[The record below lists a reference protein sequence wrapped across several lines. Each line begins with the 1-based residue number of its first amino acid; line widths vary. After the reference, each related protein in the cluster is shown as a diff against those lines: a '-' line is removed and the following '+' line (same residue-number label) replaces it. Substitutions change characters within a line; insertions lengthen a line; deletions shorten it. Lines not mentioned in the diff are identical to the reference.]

1 MFLECLD
8 VMGPRQKGFSIDNFL
23 RQKGLV
29 WCTAFALALMLV
41 GSAATFA
48 AAAQDGRAK
57 RVLVISTG
65 SRFSVGF
72 PIVEQN
78 AVERLRQLYPAEL
91 EVYSEYLD
99 IVRFPSAS
107 YHRVFRDYLRD
118 KYADDVPD
126 LIVLIY
132 VGNLGVAEKLLEQLF
147 PNTPVVSAG
156 LTEEEFPADL
166 RSAHFAGIAQRSDPG
181 GTIDLLR
188 RLQPETQRVVLIG
201 GSAEVDRQVM
211 NRAKQALTSFA
222 GEVEVWDQRS
232 IQEIVKA
239 VASLPPKT
247 AILFTRMFRDGAGR
261 ATISAQAAQSIARV
275 SNVPVYVMTDNMIGT
290 GAVGGSVVDISALG
304 QGAGDLANRI
314 LSGAEPRSIPLE
326 ILSEGVP
333 IFDWRA
339 LKRWSISESRLP
351 PNSLVRF
358 RPQSMWEQYRWYIVG
373 AFIIIGVQAAMI
385 AALLAQR
392 ARRRRAEWELRES
405 HSLME
410 LATKAGKMGLWMR
423 DLGKGVFWT
432 DPHLRSLFGFGATD
446 VIRFEDVFA
455 RIHADDRTRV
465 MRAVEAAEKA
475 GIPFEGEF
483 RTILPDG
490 NERWVVSR
498 GETIGEPPGNSGRR
512 LGAVIDIT
520 DRKRAEEALRESE
533 ERFRAMANTAPVMIW
548 MSGADRLCTFF
559 NKGWLDFTG
568 RTLERELGN
577 GWAEGVHRDDFD
589 RCIRVYVDAFE
600 VRQEFSMEYR
610 LRRYDGEYCWVL
622 DTGVPRFATDG
633 MFLGYIGS
641 AIDIT
646 ERKRAEERFRLAVEA
661 SPSAIVMINA
671 QGEIILINSLT
682 ARLFGYS
689 REELIGQL
697 VEILLPERFR
707 AGHPAHRAGF
717 FSAPLSRPMGA
728 GREVFARRKDG
739 SEFQVEIGLN
749 PIETNEGML
758 VLTAIVD
765 VTERKRAESELRRNR
780 EELAH
785 LTRITTLGE
794 LATSLA
800 HEVNQPLTA
809 ILSNAQA
816 AQRFLSKKS
825 SDIEEVRE
833 ILHDIV
839 QDSNRAGDV
848 IRRMRA
854 LVKKEDIEFGSLDL
868 SNTIREIL
876 MILQS
881 DAALRNV
888 RVVLDVSPDLP
899 QVRGD
904 RIQLQQV
911 LLNLLLN
918 AFDAMKDCPAD
929 EREVLVRAEAD
940 GAGLVRTSVSD
951 LGTGLTSDKLD
962 RIFQPFFSTKR
973 EGLGM
978 GLSIS
983 KSIIE
988 AHGGKLWAENNNGRG
1003 ATFCFTVPIEGSG
1016 ERPDT

>member
-1 MFLECLD
+1 MFLEC
-8 VMGPRQKGFSIDNFL
+8 VHVIGPRQIGISIDSFSL
-23 RQKGLV
+23 QKRLV
-29 WCTAFALALMLV
+29 WSTAFALALILV
-41 GSAATFA
+41 GNFAMFA
-48 AAAQDGRAK
+48 AAAQEGRAK
-57 RVLVISTG
+57 RVLLISTG

-78 AVERLRQLYPAEL
+78 TVERLRQLHPAEL
-91 EVYSEYLD
+91 EFYSEYLD
-99 IVRFPSAS
+99 IVRFPSDS

-147 PNTPVVSAG
+147 PDTPVVAAG
-156 LTEEEFPADL
+156 LTEEEYPARL
-166 RSAHFAGIAQRSDPG
+166 LSTRVTGIAQRSDPS

-188 RLQPETQRVVLIG
+188 RLQPEIQRMVLIG

-211 NRAKQALTSFA
+211 QRAKLASGSFV

-261 ATISAQAAQSIARV
+261 ATISSQAAQSIAKV
-275 SNVPVYVMTDNMIGT
+275 SNVPVYVMSDNMIGT
-290 GAVGGSVVDISALG
+290 GAVGGSAADIAALG
-304 QGAGDLANRI
+304 QRAGELANRI
-314 LSGAEPRSIPLE
+314 LSGTEPKSIRLE
-326 ILSEGVP
+326 ILTKGVP
-333 IFDWRA
+333 TFDWRA
-339 LKRWSISESRLP
+339 LKRWGISENRLP
-351 PNSLVRF
+351 PGSVLRF
-358 RPQSMWEQYRWYIVG
+358 KPQSMWEQYRWYIVG
-373 AFIIIGVQAAMI
+373 AFIIIGVQAVMI
-385 AALLAQR
+385 GALLAQR
-392 ARRRRAEWELRES
+392 ARRRRAETELSES
-405 HSLME
+405 RQLME
-410 LATKAGKMGLWMR
+410 LAVSAGDIGLWSR
-423 DLGKGVFWT
+423 DLKQGNVWANT
-432 DPHLRSLFGFGATD
+432 HLRALFGFGQNESLKIAYLLGRT
-446 VIRFEDVFA
+446 
-455 RIHADDRTRV
+455 HPDDRSRV
-465 MRAVEAAEKA
+465 ISEVESAQQT
-475 GIPFEGEF
+475 GMPFEGEF
-483 RTILPDG
+483 RIILPDG
-490 NERWVVSR
+490 RERWVAAR
-498 GETIGEPPGNSGRR
+498 GKTVNEPGGMRR
-512 LGAVIDIT
+512 
-520 DRKRAEEALRESE
+520 
-533 ERFRAMANTAPVMIW
+533 M
-548 MSGADRLCTFF
+548 
-559 NKGWLDFTG
+559 
-568 RTLERELGN
+568 
-577 GWAEGVHRDDFD
+577 GV
-589 RCIRVYVDAFE
+589 
-600 VRQEFSMEYR
+600 
-610 LRRYDGEYCWVL
+610 VL
-622 DTGVPRFATDG
+622 
-633 MFLGYIGS
+633 
-641 AIDIT
+641 DIT
-646 ERKRAEERFRLAVEA
+646 ERKR
-661 SPSAIVMINA
+661 S
-671 QGEIILINSLT
+671 
-682 ARLFGYS
+682 
-689 REELIGQL
+689 
-697 VEILLPERFR
+697 
-707 AGHPAHRAGF
+707 
-717 FSAPLSRPMGA
+717 
-728 GREVFARRKDG
+728 
-739 SEFQVEIGLN
+739 
-749 PIETNEGML
+749 
-758 VLTAIVD
+758 
-765 VTERKRAESELRRNR
+765 ESELRRNR

-825 SDIEEVRE
+825 PDIEEVRE

-868 SNTIREIL
+868 SSTIREIL
-876 MILQS
+876 MLVQS

-929 EREVLVRAEAD
+929 EREILLRAEPD

-973 EGLGM
+973 EGLGV

-983 KSIIE
+983 RSIIE

-1003 ATFCFTVPIEGSG
+1003 ATFCFTVPIERGRAQ
-1016 ERPDT
+1016 EAME

>member
-1 MFLECLD
+1 LD
-8 VMGPRQKGFSIDNFL
+8 VIGPRQKGFSIDSFS
-23 RQKGLV
+23 RQKRLL
-29 WCTAFALALMLV
+29 WCTACALALILFGRPV
-41 GSAATFA
+41 SFA
-48 AAAQDGRAK
+48 AAAQEVRAK

-78 AVERLRQLYPAEL
+78 AVEKLRQLYPAEL
-91 EVYSEYLD
+91 EFYSEYLD

-132 VGNLGVAEKLLEQLF
+132 VGNLGVAEKLLEQIY
-147 PNTPVVSAG
+147 PDTPVVAAG
-156 LTEEEFPADL
+156 LTEEEYPAGPL
-166 RSAHFAGIAQRSDPG
+166 SGRVTGIAQRSDPS

-188 RLQPETQRVVLIG
+188 RLQPEIQRLVLIG

-211 NRAKQALTSFA
+211 NRAKQAASSFA
-222 GEVEVWDQRS
+222 GEIEVWDQRS
-232 IQEIVKA
+232 IQEILKA
-239 VASLPPKT
+239 VTSLPPKT

-261 ATISAQAAQSIARV
+261 AVISAQAAQSIARV
-275 SNVPVYVMTDNMIGT
+275 SNGSVYVMSDNMIGT
-290 GAVGGSVVDISALG
+290 GAVGGSVADIAALG
-304 QGAGDLANRI
+304 RRAGELAHHVLNG
-314 LSGAEPRSIPLE
+314 SEPRSIPLE
-326 ILSEGVP
+326 ILTQGVP

-339 LKRWSISESRLP
+339 LKRWGISESRLP
-351 PNSLVRF
+351 PDSLVRF
-358 RPQSMWEQYRWYIVG
+358 RPQSMWEQYRWYILS
-373 AFIIIGVQAAMI
+373 ALIIIGVQAAMI

-392 ARRRRAEWELRES
+392 RRRRRAESELSES
-405 HSLME
+405 RQLME
-410 LATKAGKMGLWMR
+410 MAVSAGDIGLWSR
-423 DLGKGVFWT
+423 DPKQGHFWANSN
-432 DPHLRSLFGFGATD
+432 LRALFGIGENESLKLD
-446 VIRFEDVFA
+446 DLLA
-455 RIHADDRTRV
+455 RIHPDDRTRV
-465 MRAVEAAEKA
+465 IAAVESAEQA

-483 RTILPDG
+483 RTIFPDG
-490 NERWVVSR
+490 RERWVVAR
-498 GETIGEPPGNSGRR
+498 GKTVDEGR
-512 LGAVIDIT
+512 GARRMGVVLDIT
-520 DRKRAEEALRESE
+520 ERKQGEESLRESE

-568 RTLERELGN
+568 RTMEQELGN

-589 RCIRVYVDAFE
+589 HCLRVYVDAFD

-610 LRRYDGEYCWVL
+610 LRRNDGEYCWVL
-622 DTGVPRFATDG
+622 DTGVPRFSTDG

-661 SPSAIVMINA
+661 SPNAIAMVNG
-671 QGEIILINSLT
+671 QGEIVLINTLT
-682 ARLFGYS
+682 ERLFGYS
-689 REELIGQL
+689 REELIGKS
-697 VEILLPERFR
+697 VEILVPERFR

-717 FSAPLSRPMGA
+717 FAAPQSRPMGA
-728 GREVFARRKDG
+728 GRELFARRKDG
-739 SEFQVEIGLN
+739 TEFPVEIGLN

-765 VTERKRAESELRRNR
+765 ITERKRSESELRRNR

-868 SNTIREIL
+868 SSTIREIL
-876 MILQS
+876 MLVQS

-918 AFDAMKDCPAD
+918 AFDAMKDCPGD
-929 EREVLVRAEAD
+929 EREVLLRAEPD
-940 GAGLVRTSVSD
+940 GADLVRTSVSD
-951 LGTGLTSDKLD
+951 LGPGLTSDKLD

-973 EGLGM
+973 EGLGV

-983 KSIIE
+983 RSIIE

-1003 ATFCFTVPIEGSG
+1003 ATFCFTVPIEK
-1016 ERPDT
+1016 RPD